1 MENVNEKHKDTVF
14 TFLFS
19 NPDLLRELYSAI
31 EGITLP
37 PDVPIDINT
46 LSDVLFRTQRNDIS
60 FLINNRLIVL
70 IEHQSTINNNMP
82 LRFMM
87 YSAKLY
93 QGMIDPEDKFKR
105 KLEKIPKPEFIV
117 LYNGED
123 NYPDYKE
130 LRLSDSFIQA
140 DIKID
145 LPLELVVQVYNI
157 NKGRNQEILSKSKT
171 LENYSRF
178 IDKIREYQKEYQCK
192 YYKEENDEEKKKK
205 LLEKS
210 FTSAI
215 NYCIKN
221 NILKDFLK
229 KHGSEVLNMLY
240 AEYDPEVEMRVV
252 REEALEDGIEI
263 GMERGREEGEE
274 IGMEKEKLIIAKN
287 LLSEGSTPEFV
298 HRITG
303 LTLDKIE
310 ELL

>member
-37 PDVPIDINT
+37 PDIPININT

-70 IEHQSTINNNMP
+70 IEHQSTINNNIP

-93 QGMIDPEDKFKR
+93 QEITEPEDKFKR

-140 DIKID
+140 DIKVD

-157 NKGRNQEILSKSKT
+157 NKGRNQEILSKSRT
-171 LENYSRF
+171 LENYSKF
-178 IDKIREYQKEYQCK
+178 IDKIREYQKEYK
-192 YYKEENDEEKKKK
+192 RKYKEKKEI
-205 LLEKS
+205 LDKS
-210 FTSAI
+210 FRSAI
-215 NYCIKN
+215 KYCIKN
-221 NILKDFLK
+221 DILKDFLK
-229 KHGSEVLNMLY
+229 KHSSEVINMLY

-252 REEALEDGIEI
+252 REEAIEETREYFLELLNQDLTK
-263 GMERGREEGEE
+263 EE
-274 IGMEKEKLIIAKN
+274 IKERLRQ
-287 LLSEGSTPEFV
+287 EGKTF
-298 HRITG
+298 
-303 LTLDKIE
+303 
-310 ELL
+310 

>member
-60 FLINNRLIVL
+60 FLLNNRLIVL
-70 IEHQSTINNNMP
+70 IEHQSTVNDNMP
-82 LRFMM
+82 LRFLM
-87 YSAKLY
+87 YIAKLY
-93 QGMIDPEDKFKR
+93 QEITCPEDKFKR
-105 KLEKIPKPEFIV
+105 KLGKIPKPEFIV

-130 LRLSDSFIQA
+130 LRLSDAFIKT
-140 DIKID
+140 DKIKID

-157 NKGRNQEILSKSKT
+157 NKGRNQEILGKSKT
-171 LENYSRF
+171 LDSYSRF
-178 IDKIREYQKEYQCK
+178 IDKIREYQKEYQWK
-192 YYKEENDEEKKKK
+192 YPDKGEKKI
-205 LLEKS
+205 LLDKAAR
-210 FTSAI
+210 SAI
-215 NYCIKN
+215 KYCIKN
-221 NILKDFLK
+221 NILKDFLR

-252 REEALEDGIEI
+252 REET
-263 GMERGREEGEE
+263 REEYRQYFMELLNQDLTKEE
-274 IGMEKEKLIIAKN
+274 IKERLQQEAATQHI
-287 LLSEGSTPEFV
+287 
-298 HRITG
+298 
-303 LTLDKIE
+303 
-310 ELL
+310 

>member
-1 MENVNEKHKDTVF
+1 MKNVNEKHKDTVF

-37 PDVPIDINT
+37 PDVPININT

-105 KLEKIPKPEFIV
+105 KMEKIPKPEFIV

-130 LRLSDSFIQA
+130 LRLSDSFFQA

-157 NKGRNQEILSKSKT
+157 NKGRNQDILSKSKT
-171 LENYSRF
+171 LENYSKF
-178 IDKIREYQKEYQCK
+178 IDKIREYQKEYKWK
-192 YYKEENDEEKKKK
+192 YNEKKEI
-205 LLEKS
+205 LEKS
-210 FTSAI
+210 FRSAI

-221 NILKDFLK
+221 DILRDFLK
-229 KHGSEVLNMLY
+229 KHSSEVINMLY

-252 REEALEDGIEI
+252 REEALEE
-263 GMERGREEGEE
+263 GREE
-274 IGMEKEKLIIAKN
+274 EKLILAKN

>member
-37 PDVPIDINT
+37 PDVPININT

-93 QGMIDPEDKFKR
+93 QEITEPEDKFKR

-157 NKGRNQEILSKSKT
+157 NKGRNQEILSKSRT
-171 LENYSRF
+171 LDSYSRF
-178 IDKIREYQKEYQCK
+178 IDKIREYQKEYK
-192 YYKEENDEEKKKK
+192 RKYKEKKEI
-205 LLEKS
+205 LDKS
-210 FTSAI
+210 FRSAI
-215 NYCIKN
+215 HYCIKN

-229 KHGSEVLNMLY
+229 KHGSEVINMLY

-252 REEALEDGIEI
+252 REEALEE
-263 GMERGREEGEE
+263 GREEGREEAHEEDRIHFLELLNQDLTKEE
-274 IGMEKEKLIIAKN
+274 IKERLQQQAN
-287 LLSEGSTPEFV
+287 
-298 HRITG
+298 
-303 LTLDKIE
+303 
-310 ELL
+310 

>member
-19 NPDLLRELYSAI
+19 KPDLLRELYSAI

-37 PDVPIDINT
+37 PDAPIDINT

-93 QGMIDPEDKFKR
+93 QGMTDPEDKFKR

-171 LENYSRF
+171 LENYSKF
-178 IDKIREYQKEYQCK
+178 IDKIREYQKEYQWE
-192 YYKEENDEEKKKK
+192 YYKEENDEEKRKK

-221 NILKDFLK
+221 DILKDFLK

-240 AEYDPEVEMRVV
+240 GEYDPEVEMRVV
-252 REEALEDGIEI
+252 REEALEDG
-263 GMERGREEGEE
+263 REE
-274 IGMEKEKLIIAKN
+274 EKLIIAKN
-287 LLSEGSTPEFV
+287 LLEKGSSPEFV
-298 HRITG
+298 CEITG
-303 LTLDKIE
+303 LSLDKIE
-310 ELL
+310 ELF

>member
-37 PDVPIDINT
+37 PDVPININT

-93 QGMIDPEDKFKR
+93 QGMVDPEDKFKR
-105 KLEKIPKPEFIV
+105 KMEKIPKPEFIV

-130 LRLSDSFIQA
+130 LRLSESFIQA

-157 NKGRNQEILSKSKT
+157 NKGRNQEILSKSRT
-171 LENYSRF
+171 LENYSKF
-178 IDKIREYQKEYQCK
+178 IDKIREYQKEYKWK
-192 YYKEENDEEKKKK
+192 YYKKENDEDKKKK

-210 FTSAI
+210 FRSAI

-221 NILKDFLK
+221 DILRDFLK
-229 KHGSEVLNMLY
+229 KHNSEVINMLY
-240 AEYDPEVEMRVV
+240 GEYDPEVEMRVV
-252 REEALEDGIEI
+252 REEALEE
-263 GMERGREEGEE
+263 GREEGEE
-274 IGMEKEKLIIAKN
+274 IGMEKSRQYFLE
-287 LLSEGSTPEFV
+287 LLDQ
-298 HRITG
+298 G
-303 LTLDKIE
+303 LTIE
-310 ELL
+310 EIKERLQQREGIF

>member
-1 MENVNEKHKDTVF
+1 
-14 TFLFS
+14 
-19 NPDLLRELYSAI
+19 
-31 EGITLP
+31 
-37 PDVPIDINT
+37 
-46 LSDVLFRTQRNDIS
+46 
-60 FLINNRLIVL
+60 
-70 IEHQSTINNNMP
+70 
-82 LRFMM
+82 M

-171 LENYSRF
+171 LENYSKF
-178 IDKIREYQKEYQCK
+178 IDKIREYQKEYKWK
-192 YYKEENDEEKKKK
+192 YNEKKEI
-205 LLEKS
+205 LEKS
-210 FTSAI
+210 FKSAI
-215 NYCIKN
+215 HYCIKN

-229 KHGSEVLNMLY
+229 KHSSEVLNMLY
-240 AEYDPEVEMRVV
+240 TEYDPEVEMRVV

-263 GMERGREEGEE
+263 GREEGKEKSRQYFLKMINQGLTIEE
-274 IGMEKEKLIIAKN
+274 IKERLQQKKGI
-287 LLSEGSTPEFV
+287 F
-298 HRITG
+298 
-303 LTLDKIE
+303 
-310 ELL
+310 

>member
-93 QGMIDPEDKFKR
+93 QGMVDPQDKFKR
-105 KLEKIPKPEFIV
+105 KMEKIPKPEFIV

-157 NKGRNQEILSKSKT
+157 NKGRNQEILSKCRT

-178 IDKIREYQKEYQCK
+178 IDKIREYQKEYK
-192 YYKEENDEEKKKK
+192 WKYKEKKEI
-205 LLEKS
+205 LDKS
-210 FTSAI
+210 FRSAI
-215 NYCIKN
+215 KYCIKN
-221 NILKDFLK
+221 NILKDFLR
-229 KHGSEVLNMLY
+229 KHGSEVINMLY

-252 REEALEDGIEI
+252 REEALEE
-263 GMERGREEGEE
+263 GREEGLKEGREE
-274 IGMEKEKLIIAKN
+274 ILKLFEQGLSVEEIKE
-287 LLSEGSTPEFV
+287 
-298 HRITG
+298 RIN
-303 LTLDKIE
+303 
-310 ELL
+310 